1 MSTSFTSPK
10 MRIALLLYTGL
21 WFILLPVVIAYIY
34 WRARR
39 DPRYS
44 KHLRER
50 FGNYPTTCRN
60 AVWVHAVSLGE
71 MRAAAPLIRALIDQ
85 GETVVTTHFTPAG
98 REAAQNMFAAECD
111 TGQLVP
117 IYVPLE
123 FDWIYR
129 RFFNAFTPKY
139 GLVMEIEMWPR
150 MIASAKRHGVPLFMC
165 NGHYP
170 EKSFQRD
177 KKRAG
182 LRGQLV
188 TGFTG
193 LLIKSVP
200 DAERFKAFGARNVM
214 VTGELR
220 FDQIIPPNL
229 TSSAYTLFQSQPKIG
244 DHAVV
249 TITSA
254 VEGEDELYIEA
265 IHRIQKDY
273 AATNRPAPLFI
284 YVPRAPERFAHVG
297 QLLERAGLS
306 VIRRSTAFDQDL
318 APQGKFDLAQADVL
332 LGDSLG
338 EMYFYLS
345 LADFVVVGGGFIPS
359 GAHNVI
365 EPLAL
370 KKTVLVGPYIWTIE
384 YPALEA
390 IEAGV
395 LTKVDSIEELA
406 DGIGK
411 LSKGDA
417 HTIRTNA
424 AFYEEHTGAVQRS
437 LEAINDILDR
447 KT

>member
-1 MSTSFTSPK
+1 MNTTFTTPK
-10 MRIALLLYTGL
+10 MRIALLLYAGL

-44 KHLRER
+44 KHLGER
-50 FGNYPTTCRN
+50 FGNYPVTCRN
-60 AVWVHAVSLGE
+60 PVWVHAVSLGE
-71 MRAAAPLIRALIDQ
+71 MRAAAPLIRTLIDQ

-98 REAAQNMFAAECD
+98 REAAQKMFPAECAA
-111 TGQLVP
+111 GQIVP
-117 IYVPLE
+117 VYVPLE
-123 FDWIYR
+123 FDWVYR
-129 RFFNAFTPKY
+129 RFFKAFAPKY

-150 MIASAKRHGVPLFMC
+150 MIASANRHSVPLFMC

-193 LLIKSVP
+193 MLIKSAP
-200 DAERFKAFGARNVM
+200 DAERFKAFGARNVI

-220 FDQIIPPNL
+220 FDQVIPPNL
-229 TSSAYTLFQSQPKIG
+229 TAAADTLLRNQPEI
-244 DHAVV
+244 VERTIV
-249 TITSA
+249 TFASV
-254 VEGEDELYIEA
+254 VEGEDTLYIEA
-265 IHRIQKDY
+265 IHRIQKNFV
-273 AATNRPAPLFI
+273 ATNRPEPLFI
-284 YVPRAPERFAHVG
+284 YVPRAPERFADVG
-297 QLLERAGLS
+297 EMLEQAGLNL
-306 VIRRSTAFDQDL
+306 IRRGTYFDQNL
-318 APQGKFDLAQADVL
+318 APRSKVDLSKISVL

-345 LADFVVVGGGFIPS
+345 LADFVVVGGGFVPT

-370 KKTVLVGPYIWTIE
+370 KKPVLVGPHIWTIE

-395 LTKVDSIEELA
+395 LTKVDTIEGLA
-406 DGIGK
+406 TEIGK
-411 LSKGDA
+411 LPKGDA
-417 HTIRTNA
+417 QTIRINT
-424 AFYEEHTGAVQRS
+424 AFYQEHTGAVPRS
-437 LEAINDILDR
+437 LKAISDILDR
-447 KT
+447 

>member
-1 MSTSFTSPK
+1 
-10 MRIALLLYTGL
+10 MRIALLLYAGL

-44 KHLRER
+44 EHLGER
-50 FGNYPTTCRN
+50 FGIYPATCRN
-60 AVWVHAVSLGE
+60 SVWVHAVSLGE

-98 REAAQNMFAAECD
+98 REAAQKMFTAECE

-117 IYVPLE
+117 VYVPLE
-123 FDWIYR
+123 FDWVYR
-129 RFFNAFTPKY
+129 RFFNAFSPKY

-150 MIASAKRHGVPLFMC
+150 MIASAKRHSVPLFMC

-188 TGFTG
+188 TGFSG
-193 LLIKSVP
+193 LLIKSAP
-200 DAERFKAFGARNVM
+200 DAERFKAFGARNVI

-229 TSSAYTLFQSQPKIG
+229 TVAADALLRNQPGLKERT
-244 DHAVV
+244 VV
-249 TITSA
+249 TIASA
-254 VEGEDELYIEA
+254 VEGEDALYIEA
-265 IHRIQKDY
+265 IHRIQENY
-273 AATNRPAPLFI
+273 AASNRPAPLFI
-284 YVPRAPERFAHVG
+284 YVPRAPERFADVG
-297 QLLERAGLS
+297 QLLEQAGLS
-306 VIRRSTAFDQDL
+306 VVSRSTTFDQNL
-318 APQGKFDLAQADVL
+318 APRGKADLAQIDVL

-345 LADFVVVGGGFIPS
+345 LADFVVVGGGFIPT

-395 LTKVDSIEELA
+395 LTKVDSIKELA
-406 DGIGK
+406 NEIGK

-417 HTIRTNA
+417 HTIRSNA

-437 LEAINDILDR
+437 LQAISDILDG
-447 KT
+447 